1 MTDLIDILKK
11 KRPHLSEGSL
21 KTYKSI
27 LTSVY
32 RKCYPD
38 DDSIDL
44 DKYDD
49 TIKIMEHLKD
59 IPFNKRKTTL
69 SALVVL
75 TDKPEYSKLMVD
87 DIKEYN
93 ETKQSQKADGKF
105 ADMLK
110 ITDVETIFKKL
121 EADAKHLYKTPT
133 KSMADLQ
140 KIQNYVLLA
149 LTSGL
154 FQAPRRSL
162 DWIIKHKNYDK
173 VVDNY
178 VDMKNKIFVFNMFK
192 TKDSKGAQT
201 IEISKPLYAILKKW
215 ISILPESQDY
225 LLFDNKST
233 HLSPSQITHRL
244 NDVFGKPISTSML
257 RHIYLTSKFS
267 NIDLKELVNTA
278 EAMGNSPMQAL
289 EYVKR

>member
-1 MTDLIDILKK
+1 MTDLIEILKK
-11 KRPHLSEGSL
+11 KRSHLSDGSL

-27 LTSVY
+27 LTNVY

-44 DKYDD
+44 KKFDN
-49 TIKIMEHLKD
+49 TTTIMEHLKD

-69 SALVVL
+69 AALVVL

-93 ETKQSQKADGKF
+93 DEKQSQKADGKF
-105 ADMLK
+105 TDMLK
-110 ITDVETIFKKL
+110 IADVEAIFKKL
-121 EADAKHLYKTPT
+121 EADAKHMYKSKMYT
-133 KSMADLQ
+133 MNDLQ
-140 KIQNYVLLA
+140 KIQNYILLA
-149 LTSGL
+149 LTGGL

-162 DWIIKHKNYDK
+162 DWIMKFRNYDIEK
-173 VVDNY
+173 ENY
-178 VDMKNKIFVFNMFK
+178 VDMKKKQFIFNVFK
-192 TKDSKGAQT
+192 TQKNKGSQT
-201 IEISKPLYAILKKW
+201 IDISKPLFAILKKW
-215 ISILPESQDY
+215 ISVLPETQDY

-233 HLSPSQITHRL
+233 HLTPSQITHRL

-267 NIDLKELVNTA
+267 DVNLKELVKTA
-278 EAMGNSPMQAL
+278 EEMGNSPMQAL

>member
-1 MTDLIDILKK
+1 MTDLSEIIKK
-11 KRPHLSEGSL
+11 KRPTLSEGSL

-27 LTSVY
+27 LTNLY
-32 RKCYPD
+32 RKCFPT

-44 DKYDD
+44 EKFDD
-49 TIKIMEHLKD
+49 TKCIMNHLKD
-59 IPFNKRKTTL
+59 VPFAKRKTTL
-69 SALVVL
+69 AALVVL
-75 TDKPEYSKLMVD
+75 TENPAYSKLMID
-87 DIKEYN
+87 DIKNYN

-110 ITDVETIFKKL
+110 IVDVETIFKKL
-121 EADAKHLYKTPT
+121 ESDAKHEYKNPPF
-133 KSMADLQ
+133 SMSDLQ

-162 DWIIKHKNYDK
+162 DWIIKFRNYDVEK
-173 VVDNY
+173 DNF
-178 VDMKNKIFVFNMFK
+178 VDMKKKVFVFNVFK
-192 TKDSKGAQT
+192 TKDSKGTQT
-201 IEISKPLYAILKKW
+201 IDISKPLFAILKKW
-215 ISILPESQDY
+215 ISVLPAEQDF

-233 HLSPSQITHRL
+233 HLTPSQITHRL

-267 NIDLKELVNTA
+267 DVNLKELVKTA
-278 EAMGNSPMQAL
+278 EEMGNSPMQAL